1 MGDLSQD
8 RISLLGMRFYGRH
21 GVYSFERELGQP
33 FEADIEI
40 ETDLAQAGSTDDLT
54 RTIDYCRLYEIAKDV
69 IEGPPRR
76 LMESLAEEIAR
87 RVLALAGINPVTAVT
102 VRVRKPRAQLPG
114 TAGAVQVEI
123 RRRRQPA

>member
-87 RVLALAGINPVTAVT
+87 RVLTLSGAVAAT
-102 VRVRKPRAQLPG
+102 VRIRKPRAHLPG
-114 TAGAVQVEI
+114 ATGMVQVEI